1 MAYLRLDPPRTQPE
15 TMSLRPLNPRSPF
28 MRKADT
34 ISLKD
39 SIDAMLKA
47 YKLNGKIN
55 EVQLVASWEK
65 IMGKA
70 ISLKTQEVFVRN
82 RKLFVRL
89 SSAPLKHEL
98 NMAKTKVITLIN
110 SEMGQEVIDDV
121 VFL

>member
-1 MAYLRLDPPRTQPE
+1 
-15 TMSLRPLNPRSPF
+15 MSLRPLNPRSPF

-39 SIDAMLKA
+39 SIEAMLRA
-47 YKLNGKIN
+47 YKLNGKLS

-65 IMGKA
+65 IMGRA
-70 ISLKTQEVFVRN
+70 ISMKTQEVFVRN

-89 SSAPLKHEL
+89 TSAPLKHEL
-98 NMAKTKVITLIN
+98 NMAKAKVLTLIN
-110 SEMGQEVIDDV
+110 AEVGESVIDDV

>member
-1 MAYLRLDPPRTQPE
+1 
-15 TMSLRPLNPRSPF
+15 MSLRPLNPRSPF

-39 SIDAMLKA
+39 SIESMLKA
-47 YKLNGKIN
+47 YKLNGKLS
-55 EVQLVASWEK
+55 EVQLVSSWEK

-70 ISLKTQEVFVRN
+70 IALKTQEVFVRN

-89 SSAPLKHEL
+89 TSAPLKHEL
-98 NMAKTKVITLIN
+98 NMAKAKVVSLIN
-110 SEMGQEVIDDV
+110 SEMGEQVIDEV

>member
-1 MAYLRLDPPRTQPE
+1 
-15 TMSLRPLNPRSPF
+15 

-39 SIDAMLKA
+39 SIEAMLRA
-47 YKLNGKIN
+47 YKLNGKLS
-55 EVQLVASWEK
+55 EVQLVGSWEK

-70 ISLKTQEVFVRN
+70 ISMKTQEVFVRN

-89 SSAPLKHEL
+89 TSAPLKHEL
-98 NMAKTKVITLIN
+98 NMAKAKVLTLIN
-110 SEMGQEVIDDV
+110 AEVGESVIDDV